1 MLKIFFKCVRFVLG
15 GIIVTADKL
24 FQPRAPKH
32 SAEHRQTINQKSK
45 TLALYQFASCPF
57 CIKVRRN
64 SKRLGIPLETRDIL
78 KNDAWHNE
86 LVTEGGKRKVP
97 CLRIEKEPGQIEWL
111 YESNAINAYLT
122 EQFAA

>member
-1 MLKIFFKCVRFVLG
+1 MLKIFFKVVRFVLG
-15 GIIVTADKL
+15 GIIVIADKL
-24 FQPRAPKH
+24 FQPRAPKY
-32 SAEHRQTINQKSK
+32 SPERQQAITQKAK

-86 LVTEGGKRKVP
+86 LVTGGGKRKVP
-97 CLRIEKEPGQIEWL
+97 CLRIEKEPGKIEWL
-111 YESNAINAYLT
+111 YESSVINAYLT
-122 EQFAA
+122 EQFSA